1 MVCMTV
7 SALLLVLLVSGV
19 FVYLSN
25 ILKKEA
31 ELAAYVLPNLKL
43 AHQYSSATAGMQS
56 QGQLLRS
63 ASTVDDLIAREQLLQ
78 DSIGE
83 TRALLEAGSSQ
94 QGIDSSALTNTV
106 DQIHVV
112 LIALFGIREKQLYEA
127 EQLQLDTDSTIAEL
141 DKMLGAIQTHVVEL
155 ADQAQNI
162 QEVSLVVRNF
172 ATSVDE
178 ELESYVAQLQEFK
191 SISLNIQEFLL
202 FNQDLERFKS
212 LIQRLPLL
220 GSPYAVTVSMQERDL
235 LVQAMNRRAD
245 QIQDDAA
252 QDLLLLPL
260 SEIDSRLRA
269 TNNLFDSALSLI
281 ELSLLQ
287 KRLSTALTALTD
299 EVPAVAEQIRS
310 QSESLLVNVFEET
323 MEGLEG
329 YRWVMMGG
337 LGIALLMVGSVS
349 YWLVY
354 RQTVLPLGQI
364 SGQLDSVGTENFTS
378 SNQPYFIQEL
388 SDLSLAV
395 DDLDKAHKQ
404 MQSKDVQLKA
414 TNRELRR
421 ANEDLEQFAHV
432 ASHDLQEPLRM
443 LQQFSDLLE
452 EDYQK
457 ELDDDGKYYIKTISN
472 AARRMSNMIRD
483 TLQYAKSS
491 RANQDM
497 INVDLEQILEL
508 VINDKQVVIN
518 ESGSTITVG
527 KLPCVIANA
536 TGMTQLFGNLLV
548 NAIKYRRE
556 GVSSQ
561 ITIDA
566 HYPSTVPIVEITVKD
581 NGVGIEAKFL
591 ERIFSPFERLATS
604 SVSGTG
610 LGLAICT
617 KVCESHNW
625 TIDVSSEVGE
635 GSSFKIGVPLAQVIN
650 VPHGEVLKK
659 AA

>member
-1 MVCMTV
+1 MKAFMVCMTV

-19 FVYLSN
+19 LVYLSN

-31 ELAAYVLPNLKL
+31 ELAAYVLPNLEL

-63 ASTVDDLIAREQLLQ
+63 ASTVDDLNAREQLLQ
-78 DSIGE
+78 NSIGE
-83 TRALLEAGSSQ
+83 TRALLKAGSSQ
-94 QGIDSSALTNTV
+94 QGIDSSALTNTI

-112 LIALFGIREKQLYEA
+112 LIALYGIREKQLYEA
-127 EQLQLDTDSTIAEL
+127 EQLQLETELTVVEL
-141 DKMLGAIQTHVVEL
+141 DKMLGAIQTYVVKL
-155 ADQAQNI
+155 ADRPKNI
-162 QEVSLVVRNF
+162 KEVSLAVKNF
-172 ATSVDE
+172 ASDADE
-178 ELESYVAQLQEFK
+178 GLESYAAQRQEFE
-191 SISLNIQEFLL
+191 SNSLNIQEFLL
-202 FNQDLERFKS
+202 FNQDLERLKS

-220 GSPYAVTVSMQERDL
+220 STDDALTVSMQERDL
-235 LVQAMNRRAD
+235 LVQTMKQRAD
-245 QIQDDAA
+245 QIQDDEV
-252 QDLLLLPL
+252 QHLLLLPL
-260 SEIDSRLRA
+260 SEVDSRLKA

-281 ELSLLQ
+281 ELSVLQ
-287 KRLSTALTALTD
+287 KRLGNALTALTD
-299 EVPAVAEQIRS
+299 EVPAVAEQIRT
-310 QSESLLVNVFEET
+310 QSESMLVNVFEEARK
-323 MEGLEG
+323 GLEG
-329 YRWVMMGG
+329 YRWIMMGG
-337 LGIALLMVGSVS
+337 LGIALLMLGSVT

-364 SGQLDSVGTENFTS
+364 SGQLDSVGTDSFTS
-378 SNQPYFIQEL
+378 SNQPYFVQEL
-388 SDLSLAV
+388 SDLSFAV
-395 DDLDKAHKQ
+395 NDLDRAHKE
-404 MQSKDVQLKA
+404 MQHKDVQLKA
-414 TNRELRR
+414 TNKELRR
-421 ANEDLEQFAHV
+421 ANEDLDQFAHV

-443 LQQFSDLLE
+443 LQQFSGLLE
-452 EDYQK
+452 EEYQN

-497 INVDLEQILEL
+497 VNVDLEQILEL
-508 VINDKQVVIN
+508 VINDKKIVID

-527 KLPCVIANA
+527 NLPCVIANA

-556 GVSSQ
+556 GVPSQ

-566 HYPSTVPIVEITVKD
+566 HYSSTVPVVDITVND

-625 TIDVSSEVGE
+625 TINVSSEVGV
-635 GSSFKIGVPLAQVIN
+635 GSSFRIGVPLAQVA
-650 VPHGEVLKK
+650 VVRK